1 MNSELQHWQAP
12 INQKLVRYEAL
23 VQLFEEIQLV
33 DDIEKI
39 AQRVATRWKYFANV
53 ANWRLV
59 VRNDPSFMVI
69 DGARGEAAVANAA
82 GLDDWDAHHWATE
95 RPCLFK
101 VESAAQGH
109 PRPPAHLLRPGL
121 QEIEVQPFMQGDE
134 CIALLSVA
142 SRHEPFNDLDNRFIR
157 LLGIQLAGR
166 LFDLLLRQ
174 RSTRLLKASEAR
186 YRNLADN
193 SADWIWAM
201 NLDGQTTY
209 TNERC
214 RAMVGLSQEEVYRT
228 PLGALLHPD
237 DQPVAM
243 EILHKAA
250 ASRLG
255 WNNVLLRFR
264 HQDGTYRHLESNA
277 SPLFD
282 DDGNLIG
289 FTGVDR
295 DVTERLLAEEELKR
309 YRDHLEELVATR
321 TADLSLAKELAEA
334 ANRAKSTFLAN
345 MSHELRTPMNGI
357 IGMTDLALRRATEE
371 KLQRQLKVISE
382 SSHHLLSVINDILDI
397 SRIESERMKLDSRE
411 FRVSDIVWQLLGVAQ
426 AKAEKKGLSI
436 NIDLPPE
443 IEQLTV
449 TGDSLRLKQILRNFI
464 HNAIKFTERGEIDLS
479 AQVIEQTP
487 NSVLL
492 RFQISDTG
500 IGISAETQ
508 QRLFSPFEQA
518 DNSMTRK
525 YGGTGLG
532 LSISKR
538 LIQMMGGDLGVH
550 SIVGQGSTFWF
561 TVKLGKPMNS
571 ESPAGMPTMNADTR
585 LREGYAGSHILLAED
600 EPVNQEVT
608 RALLE
613 IVGLD
618 VDVAEDGQAAVDMAS
633 RKAYDLIL
641 MDMQMPHLNGLD
653 ATRRIRTLPGY
664 VDTPILG
671 LTANALPQDR
681 KACLQAGMN
690 THIAKPLKSQ
700 ALYAQV
706 LTWLAGHPGD
716 PV

>member
-1 MNSELQHWQAP
+1 MNSEFKHWQAP
-12 INQKLVRYEAL
+12 INQNLVRYEAL

-53 ANWRLV
+53 ASWRLV
-59 VRNDPSFMVI
+59 VRNDPAFMVI

-82 GLDDWDAHHWATE
+82 GLDDWDAHHWASE
-95 RPCLFK
+95 KPCLFK
-101 VESAAQGH
+101 AESAAQGH
-109 PRPPAHLLRPGL
+109 PLPPAHLLRPGL

-142 SRHEPFNDLDNRFIR
+142 SRHEPFSDLDNKFIR
-157 LLGIQLAGR
+157 LLGNQLAGR
-166 LFDLLLRQ
+166 LFDLMLRQ

-201 NLDGQTTY
+201 TPEGQTTY

-214 RAMVGLSQEEVYRT
+214 RDMVGLSQEEIYRI

-243 EILHKAA
+243 DILRQAA
-250 ASRLG
+250 ASRQG
-255 WNNVLLRFR
+255 WKNVLLRFR
-264 HQDGTYRHLESNA
+264 HSDGSYRHLESNA

-282 DDGNLIG
+282 DDGKLIG

-295 DVTERLLAEEELKR
+295 DVTERLLADKELKR
-309 YRDHLEELVATR
+309 HRDHLEELVATR

-334 ANRAKSTFLAN
+334 ANRAKTAFLAN

-357 IGMTDLALRRATEE
+357 IGMTDLALRRATDE

-382 SSHHLLSVINDILDI
+382 SSHHLLSVISDILDI
-397 SRIESERMKLDSRE
+397 SRIESERMKLDTRE

-426 AKAEKKGLSI
+426 AKAEKKGLRI
-436 NIDLPPE
+436 NVDLPPE
-443 IEQLTV
+443 IDQQAV
-449 TGDSLRLKQILRNFI
+449 TGDSQRLKQILRNFI

-487 NSVLL
+487 DSIVL
-492 RFQISDTG
+492 RFEIRDTG

-538 LIQMMGGDLGVH
+538 LIRMMGGDLGVD

-561 TVKLGKPMNS
+561 TVQLGKPVNS
-571 ESPAGMPTMNADTR
+571 EHPADTPGENAETR
-585 LREGYAGSHILLAED
+585 LREGYAGSRILLAED

-613 IVGLD
+613 IVGLE

-633 RKAYDLIL
+633 LKAYDLIL
-641 MDMQMPHLNGLD
+641 MDMQMPRLNGLD
-653 ATRRIRTLPGY
+653 ATRRIRALPGY
-664 VDTPILG
+664 VDIPILG

-681 KACLQAGMN
+681 QACLLAGMN

-700 ALYAQV
+700 ALYGLV
-706 LTWLAGHPGD
+706 LTWLKQGPKT
-716 PV
+716 PI